1 MYVSARSGNESNH
14 LLTRSVGEEVEA
26 GEKRSRVLVFGTVCR
41 ARPCSVSF
49 VDGSE
54 AALAVAAEQARLY
67 LASLDT
73 RPVPPN
79 AGFDEV
85 RERFGYPLAREGMTA
100 ERVVA
105 ELAGGVADALMA
117 MSGGRFFGFVVGG
130 TLPAA

>member
-1 MYVSARSGNESNH
+1 M
-14 LLTRSVGEEVEA
+14 
-26 GEKRSRVLVFGTVCR
+26 
-41 ARPCSVSF
+41 
-49 VDGSE
+49 
-54 AALAVAAEQARLY
+54 
-67 LASLDT
+67 
-73 RPVPPN
+73 PPN

-130 TLPAA
+130 TLPAALAADWLVSAWDQNTGLAGPSPGTAAVEDVAAG